1 MNVRRKTTLLAIA
14 VLVAVGG
21 GYFYF
26 HRPPI
31 VTDKDFIVIADF
43 TNNTANRVFDDTL
56 RQGLA
61 KKLRESTFLN
71 IVSDQEIVQTLSL
84 MGQPADLR
92 LNQDLARQ
100 VCEHTGSVAVING
113 SIATSEDGYVVG
125 LNAVN
130 CKTGKTLAQDEVT
143 SEDKEHVLAALGKAS
158 TGIRASLGES
168 RGLLSQYDTP
178 LMEATT
184 SSLEALQAY
193 SLGMKAFNRADIEAS
208 LPFLQHAI
216 NLDPNFSLA
225 YAALGTIY
233 FNLRD
238 TKLAEENLKKA
249 YELRDRLS
257 RRDKFDVSC
266 QYYRFVTGDL
276 EKAAEA
282 CKQWAQTYPRDSKTA
297 R

>member
-61 KKLRESTFLN
+61 TKLRESTFLN

-100 VCEHTGSVAVING
+100 VCDHTGSVAVING

-168 RGLLSQYDTP
+168 RGLLSQFDTP

-193 SLGMKAFNRADIEAS
+193 SLGIKAFNRADIEAS
-208 LPFLQHAI
+208 LSFLQHGI

-233 FNLRD
+233 LNLRES
-238 TKLAEENLKKA
+238 KLAEENLKKA

-266 QYYRFVTGDL
+266 QYYRIVTGDL
-276 EKAAEA
+276 EKAAEI

>member
-1 MNVRRKTTLLAIA
+1 MSVQRKSTILAVA
-14 VLVAVGG
+14 VLVAAGG
-21 GYFYF
+21 SYFYF
-26 HRPPI
+26 HRSPI

-43 TNNTANRVFDDTL
+43 TNNTSNTVFDDTL

-61 KKLRESTFLN
+61 TKLRESTFLN
-71 IVSDQEIVQTLSL
+71 VVSDQEIVQTLGL

-100 VCEHTGSVAVING
+100 ICEHTGSVAVING
-113 SIATSEDGYVVG
+113 SIGTSEDGYVVG

-130 CKTGKTLAQDEVT
+130 CKTGKTLAQEEVT

-168 RGLLSQYDTP
+168 HGLLSQFDTP
-178 LMEATT
+178 LVEATT

-193 SLGMKAFNRADIEAS
+193 SRGLKAFNHADIETS
-208 LPFLQHAI
+208 LPFFQRAV
-216 NLDPNFSLA
+216 NLDSNFSLA
-225 YAALGTIY
+225 YAALGTSY
-233 FNLRD
+233 FNLRE
-238 TKLAEENLKKA
+238 TKLAVENLKKA

-266 QYYRFVTGDL
+266 QYYRLVTGDL